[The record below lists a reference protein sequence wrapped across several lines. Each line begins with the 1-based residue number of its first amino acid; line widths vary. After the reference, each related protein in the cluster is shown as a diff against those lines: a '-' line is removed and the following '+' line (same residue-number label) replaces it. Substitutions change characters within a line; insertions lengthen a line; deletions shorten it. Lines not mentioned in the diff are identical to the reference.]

1 MQHERQLWNFENINM
16 GYIATV
22 TINEHNKKRFKYIL
36 LITPFMIGMTTMLL
50 GLNKVEFNQSTFSF
64 NEGYSNNV
72 YLNLKKYKELLE
84 NKNNEYLVNRSKME
98 VVVEYS
104 KKDKTTYVYVLGP
117 NKKDNNE
124 ILEIIYNESVSAHK
138 QKRQIIE
145 IEKKILRVKI
155 DNNKN
160 YVYDKCLRDFELTS
174 KCIRSFEEKRLNI
187 EKLENEYKAI
197 SQGNDHINFT
207 NIKETHE
214 LFYSKMFKY
223 FIEGFIFGLST
234 LLIIY
239 TVFEII
245 KKDEK

>member
-1 MQHERQLWNFENINM
+1 MNI
-16 GYIATV
+16 I
-22 TINEHNKKRFKYIL
+22 KKRLKYIL

-72 YLNLKKYKELLE
+72 YLNSKKYKELLE

-124 ILEIIYNESVSAHK
+124 IIEIIYNESVNAHK
-138 QKRQIIE
+138 QNRQIIE
-145 IEKKILRVKI
+145 IGKKILSVKI

-174 KCIRSFEEKRLNI
+174 KCIRSFEEMRLNI

-197 SQGNDHINFT
+197 RQGNDNINFT

-214 LFYSKMFKY
+214 LFYNKMFKY